1 MFNSKKQINVS
12 RELARAYRYKR
23 PFMLNE
29 GAVITYMG
37 NVTGWRDAVRD
48 PQDYCPGCLA
58 FTANEE
64 VYEARGGDNHS
75 GAREWF
81 LLPRQRNYMSLSHIE
96 KMQKRRKRAQEARIA
111 AKMAAQRGGDA

>member
-1 MFNSKKQINVS
+1 MFNSKEQINVS

-48 PQDYCPGCLA
+48 PQDFCPGCLA
-58 FTANEE
+58 FTANGEIWETIGGNDQHGANAWRLISSE
-64 VYEARGGDNHS
+64 V
-75 GAREWF
+75 
-81 LLPRQRNYMSLSHIE
+81 
-96 KMQKRRKRAQEARIA
+96 
-111 AKMAAQRGGDA
+111 GGDA